1 MNAARA
7 PASPRRRRILVTS
20 ALPYANGPIH
30 IGHLVE
36 YVQADVWVRFQR
48 MRGAECHF
56 VCADDA
62 HGTPI
67 MLSAEREG
75 VSPEALIERIGAEH
89 RADFAAF
96 HIGFDDYHTTHS
108 PENRECSER
117 IYRALRAN
125 GHVTERTIPRLY
137 DPARGMFLPDR
148 YVRGE
153 CPRCGAAD
161 QLGDS
166 CEACG
171 ATYEP
176 GELRNPVSAV
186 SGASPELRDSEQV
199 FVRLADFEDVL
210 RGWVQETFR
219 PSGAPAERRRVQP
232 EIANKLGEWF
242 ADGLDDWDISRNAPY
257 FGFEIPDRP
266 GKYFYV
272 WLDAPIGY
280 MASFQHLCG
289 RVRARG
295 GDLRFEDFWA
305 EGSGAE
311 LYHFIGK
318 DIAYFHTLFWPAVLH
333 GAGFRKPTAV
343 FCHGFLTVNGE
354 KMSKRRGTFIQA
366 RTYADHLDPEYLRY
380 YFSCKLGSG
389 IDDMDLNFEDFVTRV
404 NADLVGKVVN
414 IASRCARFVTDLADG
429 RLAAALDAPE
439 LFERFAG
446 ARGAVAE
453 WYETREYGRAMRE
466 VMALA
471 DLANRYIDEHKPWV
485 AARAPEGRERA
496 AAVCSTGLELFRV
509 LVGLLK
515 PVLPATAGKAERFLG
530 IPPLAWDDLARPL
543 AAGGEHRINRFE
555 PLLTR
560 VDRSRVE
567 AVVEASRER

>member
-1 MNAARA
+1 MNAARQPA
-7 PASPRRRRILVTS
+7 PAPRRILVTS

-36 YVQADVWVRFQR
+36 YIQTDVWVRFQR

-75 VSPEALIERIGAEH
+75 VRPEALIKRIGAEH

-96 HIGFDDYHTTHS
+96 HIGFDSYHTTHS

-117 IYRALRAN
+117 IYRALCER
-125 GHVTERTIPRLY
+125 GHVVTRTIARLY
-137 DPARGMFLPDR
+137 DPAREMFLPDR

-166 CEACG
+166 CEVCG

-176 GELRNPVSAV
+176 GELRNPVSVV
-186 SGASPELRDSEQV
+186 SGAPPELRDSEQV
-199 FVRLADFEDVL
+199 FVRLADFEEVL
-210 RGWVQETFR
+210 RAWVGETFR
-219 PSGAPAERRRVQP
+219 PPGGGERRRVQP
-232 EIANKLGEWF
+232 EIANKLDEWF

-266 GKYFYV
+266 GKFFYV

-280 MASFQHLCG
+280 MASFRHLCD
-289 RVRARG
+289 RRREE
-295 GDLRFEDFWA
+295 GDELRFEDFWA
-305 EGSGAE
+305 EGSDTE

-333 GAGFRKPTAV
+333 GGGFRKPTAV

-380 YFSCKLGSG
+380 YFACKLGNG
-389 IDDMDLNFEDFVTRV
+389 IDDMDLSFEDFVARV

-429 RLAAALDAPE
+429 RLARRLDDPA

-446 ARGAVAE
+446 ARDTIAE

-471 DLANRYIDEHKPWV
+471 DLANQYIDEHKPWI
-485 AARAPEGRERA
+485 AAREPAGRERA
-496 AAVCSTGLELFRV
+496 VVVCSTGIELFR
-509 LVGLLK
+509 LLAGLLK
-515 PVLPATAGKAERFLG
+515 PVLPTTVGKAERFLG
-530 IPPLAWDDLARPL
+530 IPPLAWDDLAQPL
-543 AAGGEHRINRFE
+543 VAGGREHRINRFE

-560 VDRSRVE
+560 VDRGRVD

>member
-1 MNAARA
+1 MNPAQSA
-7 PASPRRRRILVTS
+7 PRRILVTS

-36 YVQADVWVRFQR
+36 YIQTDVWVRFQR

-62 HGTPI
+62 HGTPV

-75 VSPEALIERIGAEH
+75 VSPEVLIDRIGAEH
-89 RADFAAF
+89 RADFASF
-96 HIGFDDYHTTHS
+96 HIDFDNYYTTHS

-117 IYRALRAN
+117 IYRALCEG
-125 GHVTERTIPRLY
+125 GHIVTRTIPRLY
-137 DPARGMFLPDR
+137 DPEREMFLPDR

-176 GELRNPVSAV
+176 GELRNPVSEV
-186 SGASPELRDSEQV
+186 SGAPPELRDSEQV
-199 FVRLADFEDVL
+199 FVRLSDFEAVL
-210 RGWVQETFR
+210 RTWVRETFQ
-219 PSGAPAERRRVQP
+219 PPGEGAGRRVQP

-242 ADGLDDWDISRNAPY
+242 AEGLEDWDISRNAPY

-280 MASFQHLCG
+280 MASFENLCR
-289 RVRARG
+289 RVRSEG
-295 GDLRFEDFWA
+295 GELRFDDFWA
-305 EGSGAE
+305 KESGAE

-354 KMSKRRGTFIQA
+354 KMAKRRGTFIQA

-380 YFSCKLGSG
+380 YFACKLGNG
-389 IDDMDLNFEDFVTRV
+389 IDDMDLNFEDFVARV
-404 NADLVGKVVN
+404 NSDLVGKVVN
-414 IASRCARFVTDLADG
+414 IASRCARFVTELADG
-429 RLAAALDAPE
+429 RLADRLQDPA

-446 ARGAVAE
+446 ARGAIAG
-453 WYETREYGRAMRE
+453 WYEAREYGRAMRE
-466 VMALA
+466 VMSLA
-471 DLANRYIDEHKPWV
+471 DLANRYIDEHKPWT
-485 AARAPEGRERA
+485 AARDPAGRA
-496 AAVCSTGLELFRV
+496 AAHAVCSTGIELFRI
-509 LVGLLK
+509 LAGLLK
-515 PVLPATAGKAERFLG
+515 PVLPATAGRAERFLG
-530 IPPLAWDDLARPL
+530 IPPLAWNDLARPL
-543 AAGGEHRINRFE
+543 GAGAEHRINRFE

-560 VDRSRVE
+560 VDRGRVG
-567 AVVEASRER
+567 AMVEASRER

>member
-1 MNAARA
+1 MSEAQSAG
-7 PASPRRRRILVTS
+7 RRILVTS

-36 YVQADVWVRFQR
+36 YVQTDVWVRFQR

-62 HGTPI
+62 HGTPV

-75 VSPEALIERIGAEH
+75 VAPEELIERIGAEH
-89 RADFAAF
+89 RADFALF
-96 HIGFDDYHTTHS
+96 HIGFDNYYTTHS

-117 IYRALRAN
+117 IYRALGER
-125 GHVTERTIPRLY
+125 GHIVARTIPRLY
-137 DPARGMFLPDR
+137 DPERGMFLPDR

-153 CPRCGAAD
+153 CPRCGATD

-171 ATYEP
+171 ATYDP
-176 GELRNPVSAV
+176 GELRNPVSVV
-186 SGASPELRDSEQV
+186 SGSPPEFRDSEQV
-199 FVRLADFEDVL
+199 FVRLADFHAVL
-210 RGWVQETFR
+210 RTWVREAFR
-219 PSGAPAERRRVQP
+219 PPGEGEGRRVQP
-232 EIANKLGEWF
+232 EIANKLDEWF
-242 ADGLDDWDISRNAPY
+242 SEGLEDWDISRNAPY

-280 MASFQHLCG
+280 MASFENLCR
-289 RVRARG
+289 RVQSEG
-295 GDLRFEDFWA
+295 GELRFEDFWA
-305 EGSGAE
+305 EESTAE

-333 GAGFRKPTAV
+333 GGGHRKPTAV

-366 RTYADHLDPEYLRY
+366 RTYAEHLDPEYLRY
-380 YFSCKLGSG
+380 YFACKLGNG
-389 IDDMDLNFEDFVTRV
+389 IDDMDLNLEDFVARV
-404 NADLVGKVVN
+404 NSDLVGKVVN
-414 IASRCARFVTDLADG
+414 IASRCARLLQNLSDG
-429 RLAAALDAPE
+429 RLAGQLHDPA
-439 LFERFAG
+439 LFERFAQSRDAIAG
-446 ARGAVAE
+446 

-471 DLANRYIDEHKPWV
+471 DLANQYIDAHKPWV
-485 AARAPEGRERA
+485 AARDPAGRA
-496 AAVCSTGLELFRV
+496 GAHAVCSTGIELFR
-509 LVGLLK
+509 LLAGFLK
-515 PVLPATAGKAERFLG
+515 PVLPATVARAERFLG
-530 IPPLAWDDLARPL
+530 VPPLAWSDLARPL
-543 AAGGEHRINRFE
+543 GAGGEHRIDRFE

-567 AVVEASRER
+567 AMVEASRDR

>member
-1 MNAARA
+1 MSEAE
-7 PASPRRRRILVTS
+7 PGRRRILVTS

-48 MRGAECHF
+48 MRGIECRF

-75 VSPEALIERIGAEH
+75 VAPEALIERIGAEH
-89 RADFAAF
+89 RADFASF
-96 HIGFDDYHTTHS
+96 HIAFDNYYTTHS
-108 PENRECSER
+108 PENRELSER
-117 IYRALRAN
+117 IYRALCEG
-125 GHVTERTIPRLY
+125 GHVVARTIPRLY
-137 DPARGMFLPDR
+137 DPEREMFLPDR

-153 CPRCGAAD
+153 CPRCGAED

-166 CEACG
+166 CEVCG

-186 SGASPELRDSEQV
+186 SGSRPELRDSEQV
-199 FVRLADFEDVL
+199 FVRLADFDAEL
-210 RGWVQETFR
+210 RAWVGGTFR
-219 PSGAPAERRRVQP
+219 PPGEGERRRVQP
-232 EIANKLGEWF
+232 EIANKLREWL
-242 ADGLDDWDISRNAPY
+242 AEGLQDWDISRNAPY

-280 MASFQHLCG
+280 MASFENLCR
-289 RVRARG
+289 RVRAEG
-295 GDLRFEDFWA
+295 GALRFDDFWA
-305 EGSGAE
+305 KESSAE

-333 GAGFRKPTAV
+333 GAGFRKPSAV

-366 RTYADHLDPEYLRY
+366 RTCADHLDPEYLRY
-380 YFSCKLGSG
+380 YFACKLGDG
-389 IDDMDLNFEDFVTRV
+389 IDDMDLNLEDFVARV
-404 NADLVGKVVN
+404 NSDLVGKVVN
-414 IASRCARFVTDLADG
+414 IASRCARLLHRIADG
-429 RLAAALDAPE
+429 RLAGELHDPA
-439 LFERFAG
+439 LFERFTA
-446 ARGAVAE
+446 ARGPIAG
-453 WYETREYGRAMRE
+453 WYEAREYGRAMRE

-485 AARAPEGRERA
+485 AARDPEGRA
-496 AAVCSTGLELFRV
+496 AAHAVCSTGIELFR
-509 LVGLLK
+509 LLAGFLK
-515 PVLPATAGKAERFLG
+515 PVLPATAARAERFLAA
-530 IPPLAWDDLARPL
+530 PPLVWSDLGRPL
-543 AAGGEHRINRFE
+543 GTGGEHRLNPFE

-560 VDRSRVE
+560 VERSRVD
-567 AVVEASRER
+567 AMVDASRER

>member
-1 MNAARA
+1 MSEAE
-7 PASPRRRRILVTS
+7 SGRRRILVTS

-36 YVQADVWVRFQR
+36 YVQTDVWVRFQR
-48 MRGAECHF
+48 MRGIECHF

-75 VSPEALIERIGAEH
+75 VAPEELIERIGAEH
-89 RADFAAF
+89 RADFASF
-96 HIGFDDYHTTHS
+96 HIDFDNYYTTHS

-117 IYRALRAN
+117 IYRTLCEG
-125 GHVTERTIPRLY
+125 GHVVARTIPRLY
-137 DPARGMFLPDR
+137 DPEREMFLPDR

-161 QLGDS
+161 QLGDA
-166 CEACG
+166 CEVCG

-186 SGASPELRDSEQV
+186 SGGRPELRDSDQV
-199 FVRLADFEDVL
+199 FVRLADFDAVL
-210 RGWVQETFR
+210 RAWVDETFR
-219 PSGAPAERRRVQP
+219 PPGEGRRRRVQP
-232 EIANKLGEWF
+232 EIANKLREWLSE
-242 ADGLDDWDISRNAPY
+242 GLQDWDISRNAPY

-280 MASFQHLCG
+280 MASFENLCR
-289 RVRARG
+289 RVRAEG
-295 GDLRFEDFWA
+295 GELRFDDFWGK
-305 EGSGAE
+305 GSAAE

-333 GAGFRKPTAV
+333 GSGFRKPSAV

-380 YFSCKLGSG
+380 YFACKLGDG
-389 IDDMDLNFEDFVTRV
+389 IDDMDLSLEDFVARV
-404 NADLVGKVVN
+404 NSDLVGKVVN
-414 IASRCARFVTDLADG
+414 IASRCARLLQGVADG
-429 RLAAALDAPE
+429 RLAGELHDTALFD
-439 LFERFAG
+439 RFAA
-446 ARGAVAE
+446 ARGAVAG
-453 WYETREYGRAMRE
+453 WYEAREYGRAMRE

-485 AARAPEGRERA
+485 AARGPEGEGRA
-496 AAVCSTGLELFRV
+496 AAHAVCSTGIELFR
-509 LVGLLK
+509 LLAGFLK
-515 PVLPATAGKAERFLG
+515 PVLPATAARAERFLG
-530 IPPLAWDDLARPL
+530 VPPLVWSDLGRPL
-543 AAGGEHRINRFE
+543 GAGGAHRLNPFE

-560 VDRSRVE
+560 IDRGRVDTM
-567 AVVEASRER
+567 VEASRER